1 MIQFPHTRKFFPE
14 LHSDEQIHVSI
25 RRHWAS
31 FLGDLILIVALILI
45 PFLILIIFGFTL
57 PAISNV
63 SFRGFIILAT
73 SIYYLFITLYSFI
86 RWIDYYFDLLLV
98 TDQRV
103 ILILQQ
109 GIFSRQMS
117 ELPLN
122 QVQNVRGVVSGI
134 LQTIY
139 KYGKVDV
146 ESASAQ
152 EHFEISGIPYPYQI
166 ANQIMDLVHQ
176 DNISDHQGPVKETQ
190 ERKKLGEV
198 LLEKKLITSDQL
210 DNTLMHQ
217 KDSHL
222 RLGSLLVDKG
232 YVDEDDLL
240 DVLAE
245 YYNVPPID
253 LRDFVLDPDVAKI
266 IPENIVRRYIVIPV
280 SKTKSRL
287 TLAMTDPT
295 DINVI
300 RELETILG
308 LTVTPVVSTEISI
321 KRTINEYFGEKPWI

>member
-14 LHSDEQIHVSI
+14 LHSDEQIH
-25 RRHWAS
+25 
-31 FLGDLILIVALILI
+31 
-45 PFLILIIFGFTL
+45 
-57 PAISNV
+57 V

-146 ESASAQ
+146 ESASA
-152 EHFEISGIPYPYQI
+152 
-166 ANQIMDLVHQ
+166 
-176 DNISDHQGPVKETQ
+176 
-190 ERKKLGEV
+190 
-198 LLEKKLITSDQL
+198 
-210 DNTLMHQ
+210 
-217 KDSHL
+217 
-222 RLGSLLVDKG
+222 
-232 YVDEDDLL
+232 
-240 DVLAE
+240 
-245 YYNVPPID
+245 
-253 LRDFVLDPDVAKI
+253 
-266 IPENIVRRYIVIPV
+266 
-280 SKTKSRL
+280 
-287 TLAMTDPT
+287 
-295 DINVI
+295 
-300 RELETILG
+300 
-308 LTVTPVVSTEISI
+308 
-321 KRTINEYFGEKPWI
+321 